1 MTPIRL
7 MLLRDRRTL
16 KSFWVRLTG
25 GAMPS
30 LVNPDGPEETQD
42 RKGRAAPTTQA
53 VPRDREKPR
62 PN

>member
-7 MLLRDRRTL
+7 VLLRDRRTF

-25 GAMPS
+25 RAMPS

-42 RKGRAAPTTQA
+42 SKGSPAPTIP
-53 VPRDREKPR
+53 PRKPDHG
-62 PN
+62 PKPC